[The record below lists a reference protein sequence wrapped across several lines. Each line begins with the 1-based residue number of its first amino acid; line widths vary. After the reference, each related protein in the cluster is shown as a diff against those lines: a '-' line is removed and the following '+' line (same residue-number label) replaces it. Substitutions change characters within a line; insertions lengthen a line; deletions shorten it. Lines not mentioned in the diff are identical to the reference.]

1 MSEKKPKVFVSILSW
16 NSCDD
21 LMHCLENL
29 FLSDYENFEVLVVDN
44 GSTDKS
50 VEIVKSGYPNIKIIQ
65 NTINI
70 GFTGG
75 NNIGIKYAIDNGADY
90 VFLLNDDAIVISDT
104 LSKLVSYSESD
115 KMIGLVSPVVYSV
128 DGKIQFCGSLLD
140 LNKTKI
146 YSNISCE
153 NNESS
158 NKNGLI
164 DCLWGTALLIK
175 KELIQ
180 AIGLLDDDFFAYFE
194 DTDYSVRSHTAGFK
208 NIIVSEAKVIHKN
221 TTFQAE
227 RPPHYHYLYIRNK
240 YMFFMKYHEH
250 GTFSYSRFIRLYIS
264 EVLYL
269 AGNLRDRNL
278 QNCVDACLSGLWDA
292 ISGTSGPPRRNYNV
306 PGLVKK
312 IILWHPYFIANLL
325 K

>member
-1 MSEKKPKVFVSILSW
+1 MVEEKPKVFVSILSW
-16 NSCDD
+16 NGCDD
-21 LMHCLENL
+21 LLHCLENL

-44 GSTDKS
+44 GSTDQS
-50 VEIVKSGYPNIKIIQ
+50 VETVKSRYPHIKIIQ
-65 NTINI
+65 NTTNL

-75 NNIGIKYAIDNGADY
+75 NNVGMKYATDNGADY
-90 VFLLNDDAIVISDT
+90 VFLLNDDAIVMGDT
-104 LSKLVSYSESD
+104 LSKLVSCSESD
-115 KMIGLVSPVVYSV
+115 KTIGLASPIVYTV

-140 LNKTKI
+140 LNETKI
-146 YSNISCE
+146 HSKISYE
-153 NNESS
+153 HDGSS

-180 AIGLLDDDFFAYFE
+180 AIGLLDDRFFAYFE
-194 DTDYSVRSHTAGFK
+194 DTDYSVRSHASGFK
-208 NIIVSEAKVIHKN
+208 NIIATEAKVIHKN
-221 TTFQAE
+221 TTLQAE

-250 GTFSYSRFIRLYIS
+250 GTFSYFRFIRLYVS

-269 AGNLRDRNL
+269 AGNLRDRDL
-278 QNCVDACLSGLWDA
+278 QNCVDACLTGFWDA
-292 ISGTSGPPRRNYNV
+292 ISGTSGPPGKNSSV
-306 PGLVKK
+306 PAWVKK
-312 IILWHPYFIANLL
+312 IILWHPYFIANIL